1 MQKVCNEVLTE
12 LGLENDRLFK
22 LAMELE
28 RIALEDPYFVEE
40 ALPERR
46 LLLGHRA
53 EGARHP
59 DLDVLPA
66 SSRSPAPWAGSRSGK
81 R

>member
-1 MQKVCNEVLTE
+1 MQKVCNDVLTE

-28 RIALEDPYFVEE
+28 RSRWKTYFVEE

-46 LLLGHRA
+46 LLPGIVQKALGI
-53 EGARHP
+53 P
-59 DLDVLPA
+59 TSMLPA
-66 SSRSPAPWAGSRSGK
+66 SSRWPARWAGSRSGK